1 MAPLKAAYSSEHDN
15 VKMAAGSQHQ
25 RQVITTIGHHTFDK
39 EIQPKYQNLEL
50 GTW

>member
-1 MAPLKAAYSSEHDN
+1 MVSLKAAYSSEHDN
-15 VKMAAGSQHQ
+15 VKIAAGSQHQ
-25 RQVITTIGHHTFDK
+25 QQVITIGHHTIDK